1 MRAGAPVG
9 TFSGNSYQCSNL
21 NRSSKVS
28 GFSGALAF
36 SLRAYGLCRSRNANP
51 DMVRVAF
58 SQSNNVLGASVLQFG
73 LGALRHGDGG
83 DDAADFRGMGFPP
96 RLSRVQSTSS

>member
-1 MRAGAPVG
+1 VLQPQPLV
-9 TFSGNSYQCSNL
+9 Q
-21 NRSSKVS
+21 VS

-58 SQSNNVLGASVLQFG
+58 SQSNNGLGIATVLRFG

-83 DDAADFRGMGFPP
+83 GDAADFRGMGFPP

>member
-9 TFSGNSYQCSNL
+9 TFFRHSYSAIVLQPKPL
-21 NRSSKVS
+21 VQVS

-73 LGALRHGDGG
+73 LGSATAI
-83 DDAADFRGMGFPP
+83 AATTP
-96 RLSRVQSTSS
+96 LTSVA